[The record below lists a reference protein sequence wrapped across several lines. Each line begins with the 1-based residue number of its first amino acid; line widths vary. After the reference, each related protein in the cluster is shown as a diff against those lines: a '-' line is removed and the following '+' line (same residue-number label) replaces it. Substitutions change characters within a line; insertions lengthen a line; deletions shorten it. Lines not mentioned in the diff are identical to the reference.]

1 MLMKS
6 EVRQPGNPLILTVVA
21 AISLVW
27 HHCELATLAA
37 AEVER
42 AGLQTPAAISQP
54 DDQEILK
61 WVRDLDS
68 DRFLDRELATERL
81 IMAGVAAVEPIVQ
94 ALAANN
100 LEVTTRGIHILQ
112 ELALQSELA
121 TSEAARD
128 ALEKVAAPR
137 VTSAAR
143 RAAEALARLDL
154 VRHER
159 ALEDLKLLGAVV
171 DSRQAPLGFQIIEQ
185 LSIEIGEHWR
195 GKPADLVRLS
205 WLRSVDQL
213 IISHEGL
220 DDQTLAIVAQMP
232 ELPSLTI
239 RRAPISA
246 RGIEHLRPMSNLR
259 TLNVLYCP
267 IGDDSVESLEAMTN
281 LTQLR
286 LYGTNLTSRG
296 RDRLVQVLRQAEIDV
311 RRGAFLGI
319 GCDPTQPGCFISTV
333 RPNTAAEQAGLQ
345 VGDLIEK
352 YEGKPIAS
360 FEELT
365 AAISQNGPGDTVSV
379 QIIRG
384 DQTMTKKLKLGGW
397 EQLE

>member
-1 MLMKS
+1 MLMKLK
-6 EVRQPGNPLILTVVA
+6 VRLLGSLLILIALATISFVWQHFQAAALVA
-21 AISLVW
+21 A
-27 HHCELATLAA
+27 EAEGGGTATA
-37 AEVER
+37 
-42 AGLQTPAAISQP
+42 PPQP
-54 DDQEILK
+54 DDQVILR

-81 IMAGVAAVEPIVQ
+81 ILAGVAAVEPIVQ

-112 ELALQSELA
+112 ELALQSELS

-159 ALEDLKLLGAVV
+159 ALEDLKLLGAVIG
-171 DSRQAPLGFQIIEQ
+171 SRQSPLGFQIIEQ

-205 WLRSVDQL
+205 WLRSVDQVV
-213 IISHEGL
+213 ISHGGV
-220 DDQTLAIVAQMP
+220 DDQALAIVAQMP
-232 ELPSLTI
+232 DLPSLTI
-239 RRAPISA
+239 RRAPITA
-246 RGIEHLRPMSNLR
+246 RGIEPLRQMSSLR

-267 IGDDSVESLEAMTN
+267 IGDDSVEILEAMTS
-281 LTQLR
+281 LTRLR

-296 RDRLVQVLRQAEIDV
+296 RDRLVQALRLAEIDV

-319 GCDPTQPGCFISTV
+319 GCDPTQPGCFVSTV

-345 VGDLIEK
+345 IGDLIER
-352 YEGKPIAS
+352 YEGKPVGS

-365 AAISQNGPGDTVSV
+365 AAIAQNGPGDTVSLE
-379 QIIRG
+379 IIRG
-384 DQTMTKKLKLGGW
+384 DQSMTKKLKLGGW